1 MKYILTLFLL
11 SANCFSHGQTIP
23 TEIKS
28 VKTSAHVNIPGSRVF
43 IIPPQGFT
51 PSDELPAI
59 QDGDNG
65 MIEALDLVEGNF
77 YTNAATFNRKSFED
91 KGIKVLDYSELKVD
105 GYPGK
110 MILAQTP
117 DGAKVYNLVF
127 GDTTFSVSL
136 MAVYPQS
143 NDKMGTELQKALQT
157 ICYDKS
163 FKIDPF
169 ALAVFTLDDSLT
181 HLKFVKYT
189 ASVYLYTLNGKT
201 NRQMELSDDNPIFMV
216 IPLPAEST
224 MPEIIA
230 DIMLSKLREKGTTV
244 LSMENAVTG
253 KTNGFPSFQ
262 REVYAMIQDK
272 KTLLYQHVVIINKTA
287 IIMQGEATAN
297 FPAYLKDFQALSST
311 IRKK

>member
-1 MKYILTLFLL
+1 MKYLFILYLLFASLL
-11 SANCFSHGQTIP
+11 SHGQTMP
-23 TEIKS
+23 GEIKS
-28 VKTSAHVNIPGSRVF
+28 VKTSAHVNIPGTRVF
-43 IIPPQGFT
+43 IVPPHGFT

-59 QDGDNG
+59 QKGDNL
-65 MIEALDLVEGNF
+65 MIQAIDLAGGNF
-77 YTNAATFNRKSFED
+77 YTNAASFNRASFENQ
-91 KGIKVLDYSELKVD
+91 GIKVLDYKELKVND
-105 GYPGK
+105 YPAK
-110 MILAQTP
+110 MILMQSP
-117 DGAKVYNLVF
+117 DGVKAYNLVF

-136 MAVYPQS
+136 LGIYPQA
-143 NDKMGTELQKALQT
+143 DDTAGFDIQKAIQT
-157 ICYDKS
+157 IYYDKS
-163 FKIDPF
+163 FKVDPF
-169 ALAVFTLDDSLT
+169 ARAIFTLDDSRT
-181 HLKFVKYT
+181 QVKFKKYS
-189 ASVYLYTLNGKT
+189 ASVYLYSPKNA
-201 NRQMELSDDNPIFMV
+201 ELSDDNPIFMV

-272 KTLLYQHVVIINKTA
+272 KTLFYQHVVIINKTA
-287 IIMQGEATAN
+287 VIMQGEATAN